1 MDFSSYQQAT
11 QSNMDQSID
20 TMQDLSNS
28 LKAEL
33 QQTKNKVTRL
43 EAAIKALAD
52 ASPPQGYLARANN
65 LRTRMLEGLLYLL
78 FVKLEDPPPVK
89 KKGLKDGTLD
99 KWLGISPAGRKW
111 YRVW

>member
-65 LRTRMLEGLLYLL
+65 LRTRILQGLIYLL
-78 FVKLEDPPPVK
+78 FVKLEDPPPVNK
-89 KKGLKDGTLD
+89 KELKDGTLD
-99 KWLGISPAGRKW
+99 KWLGISPVGRKW